1 MYQESNLHH
10 MKVSSRMIKMTYCLV
25 IVKKNLRKMLQS
37 VVQDYQTKR
46 LTFNNLSLSS
56 IRQLRFLKYFV
67 WMVRLEYENWKEDN
81 FEQRSF
87 HEFPISCKF
96 LRKLFPQ
103 HFFLF
108 YNFNSQKI
116 VFAVFFRFQPFCF
129 CWNNWVNLNLKM
141 KFRPN

>member
-56 IRQLRFLKYFV
+56 IRQLRFLKYFMFEWFDFSMRIEKKTILSSEV
-67 WMVRLEYENWKEDN
+67 FMNFPYLLSFYESYFHNIFFFFIISILK
-81 FEQRSF
+81 RS
-87 HEFPISCKF
+87 S
-96 LRKLFPQ
+96 LQ
-103 HFFLF
+103 FFF
-108 YNFNSQKI
+108 DFNPS
-116 VFAVFFRFQPFCF
+116 VFAGITG
-129 CWNNWVNLNLKM
+129 LT
-141 KFRPN
+141 

>member
-56 IRQLRFLKYFV
+56 IRQLRFLKYFMFEWFDLSMRIEKKTILSSEV
-67 WMVRLEYENWKEDN
+67 FMN
-81 FEQRSF
+81 FPYLLSFCESYFHNIFFFFIISILKRS
-87 HEFPISCKF
+87 S
-96 LRKLFPQ
+96 LQ
-103 HFFLF
+103 FFF
-108 YNFNSQKI
+108 DFNPS
-116 VFAVFFRFQPFCF
+116 VFVGITG
-129 CWNNWVNLNLKM
+129 LT
-141 KFRPN
+141 

>member
-56 IRQLRFLKYFV
+56 IRQLRFLKYFMFEWFDLSMRIEKKTILSSEV
-67 WMVRLEYENWKEDN
+67 FMNFPYLLSFYESYFHNIFFFFIISILK
-81 FEQRSF
+81 RS
-87 HEFPISCKF
+87 S
-96 LRKLFPQ
+96 LQ
-103 HFFLF
+103 FFF
-108 YNFNSQKI
+108 DFNPS
-116 VFAVFFRFQPFCF
+116 VFAGITG
-129 CWNNWVNLNLKM
+129 LT
-141 KFRPN
+141 

>member
-56 IRQLRFLKYFV
+56 IRQLRFLKYFMSEWFDLSMRIEKKTILSSEV
-67 WMVRLEYENWKEDN
+67 FMN
-81 FEQRSF
+81 FPYLLSFCESYFHNIFFFFIISILKRS
-87 HEFPISCKF
+87 S
-96 LRKLFPQ
+96 LQ
-103 HFFLF
+103 FFF
-108 YNFNSQKI
+108 DFNPS
-116 VFAVFFRFQPFCF
+116 VFAGITG
-129 CWNNWVNLNLKM
+129 LT
-141 KFRPN
+141 

>member
-56 IRQLRFLKYFV
+56 IRQLRFLKYFIFEWFDLSMRIEKKTILSSEV
-67 WMVRLEYENWKEDN
+67 FMNFPYLLSFYESYFHNIFFFFIISILK
-81 FEQRSF
+81 RS
-87 HEFPISCKF
+87 S
-96 LRKLFPQ
+96 LQ
-103 HFFLF
+103 FFF
-108 YNFNSQKI
+108 DFNPS
-116 VFAVFFRFQPFCF
+116 VFAGITG
-129 CWNNWVNLNLKM
+129 LT
-141 KFRPN
+141 

>member
-56 IRQLRFLKYFV
+56 IRQLRFLKYFMFEWFDLSMRIEKKAILSSEV
-67 WMVRLEYENWKEDN
+67 FMNFPYLVSFYESYFHNIFFFFIISILK
-81 FEQRSF
+81 RS
-87 HEFPISCKF
+87 S
-96 LRKLFPQ
+96 LQ
-103 HFFLF
+103 FFF
-108 YNFNSQKI
+108 DFNPS
-116 VFAVFFRFQPFCF
+116 VFVGITG
-129 CWNNWVNLNLKM
+129 LT
-141 KFRPN
+141 